1 VSKKPKKAKTPKAPK
16 GRGGPKTNKPTKD
29 TITGLDLGNGLIL
42 KSDTVYSD
50 QSPEYKALFGRRDS
64 VYSAGGETQIEFEF
78 SNNAIAHTSVTT
90 GEYLQNGQRQYA
102 PDYKSR
108 AILIGKFKSDK
119 NGLLALGEII
129 EASEWTYTPDRAAT
143 AEAGAS
149 LAEES
154 IITFQSPTTFTKALI
169 NSNPDSIFYA
179 FVGGQPVFWYDS
191 HDSKQPELA
200 SEFDPKSDFARFES
214 SKYIK
219 DGWWQDPFTPNLI

>member
-1 VSKKPKKAKTPKAPK
+1 MPKKPKKAKTPKAPK

-50 QSPEYKALFGRRDS
+50 QSPEYKALFGMRDS
-64 VYSAGGETQIEFEF
+64 VYSTGGGTQIEFEF
-78 SNNAIAHTSVTT
+78 SNNAIAYTSVTT

-108 AILIGKFKSDK
+108 AIGIGKFKSDK

-129 EASEWTYTPDRAAT
+129 EASEWTYIPARAAT
-143 AEAGAS
+143 TEAGAS

-154 IITFQSPTTFTKALI
+154 IITFQSPTTFSKALI
-169 NSNPDSIFYA
+169 NSNPASIFYA
-179 FVGGQPVFWYDS
+179 FVGGQPVFW
-191 HDSKQPELA
+191 HDSNIQPELA

-219 DGWWQDPFTPNLI
+219 EGWWQDPFAPNLI